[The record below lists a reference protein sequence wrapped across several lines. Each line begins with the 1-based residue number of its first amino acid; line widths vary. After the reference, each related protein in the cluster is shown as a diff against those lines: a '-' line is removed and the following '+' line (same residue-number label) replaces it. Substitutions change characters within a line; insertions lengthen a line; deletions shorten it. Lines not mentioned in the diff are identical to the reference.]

1 MPLDLLQVAVI
12 LLGITLGWL
21 VIFGVRRYRVQ
32 WGAFASFMSIVAGTT
47 LIKFLYASDLLPYYA
62 IGLFAG
68 FFGNMAVRAAGTIVG
83 GKVGEGLL
91 EISMYREKVEAAGAD
106 DVGRG
111 SEDQSEA

>member
-1 MPLDLLQVAVI
+1 MNIIQVAVL

-21 VIFGVRRYRVQ
+21 LIFAVRRYRVQ
-32 WGAFASFMSIVAGTT
+32 WGAFASFMSVILGIS

-62 IGLFAG
+62 IGLFVG
-68 FFGNMAVRAAGTIVG
+68 FFGNMAVRMAGTIVG

-91 EISMYREKVEAAGAD
+91 EISAFRVKAEAVDTD

-111 SEDQSEA
+111 QEGQSEA